1 MIKIMILCIA
11 GALFI
16 GLVLFMI
23 LRVLRARRNSPSE
36 KENGLP
42 PLLKEELE
50 DAGFSYDRHQDIFCS
65 NVNCWQRKMGYCRLY
80 DEVSPGF
87 HMVMHCE
94 PVAFSYNNKRWLIE
108 FWKGQYGITTG
119 GEIGIYN
126 TEKEDITVEGF
137 TGPFYESVQDSE
149 MLPMS
154 FTLRK
159 YEKPLFSCS
168 AVHWWLTGFR
178 PGEFSFPDTLSMDAR
193 IQFPDYEMQ
202 RAFTDA
208 LIDLGYQ
215 SHEYA
220 VRGDTVVLHY
230 TMPHSKQPITRN
242 SFPEALIQKTNRNY
256 CKLYNEIT
264 GGYENTPDKLE
275 YLKNMAP
282 KLFEFCLH
290 SLYTRDFYEA
300 FSWMLNLI
308 RDNRISAPDKRRQRH
323 VPS

>member
-1 MIKIMILCIA
+1 
-11 GALFI
+11 
-16 GLVLFMI
+16 
-23 LRVLRARRNSPSE
+23 
-36 KENGLP
+36 
-42 PLLKEELE
+42 
-50 DAGFSYDRHQDIFCS
+50 
-65 NVNCWQRKMGYCRLY
+65 MGYCRLY

-178 PGEFSFPDTLSMDAR
+178 PGEFSFPDSLSMDAR

-215 SHEYA
+215 SHDMLSA
-220 VRGDTVVLHY
+220 AILLSSIIPCPIST
-230 TMPHSKQPITRN
+230 QPITRN
-242 SFPEALIQKTNRNY
+242 SFPEALSMKTN
-256 CKLYNEIT
+256 
-264 GGYENTPDKLE
+264 
-275 YLKNMAP
+275 
-282 KLFEFCLH
+282 
-290 SLYTRDFYEA
+290 
-300 FSWMLNLI
+300 LNLL
-308 RDNRISAPDKRRQRH
+308 
-323 VPS
+323 